1 MNIESE
7 ILIVG
12 AGISGLATAWGLQ
25 RRGRE
30 VQVIEAAP
38 RAGGAIGSRR
48 EDGCLIESGPN
59 STLETSPLIGEL
71 LEQTGSVGARIYAS
85 ASAKKRFVLRGG
97 QLIPVPMSPPAFF
110 ATPLFSWGTKLGL
123 LREPF
128 IPPAPADAEE
138 TVAQFVRRRLGG
150 EFLDYAINPFVA
162 GVYAGD
168 PVKLS
173 VAAAFPRLAELERK
187 YGSLIRGQ
195 ILGARER
202 RRNPEKSKQAAAML
216 SFRDGMQ
223 TLTDGIAAKL
233 GRLSLSTCATRLAR
247 GDGGHWEVTT
257 EGPQG
262 AARYRAR
269 CVVLATPAPA
279 AARLVRPLAGDAAV
293 ALEAIPYPPVAAVV
307 SAYARS
313 DIAHALDGFGFL
325 VPERERRR
333 ILGTIFSSVLF
344 ENRAPEGIALL
355 STFVGG
361 MRQPDLARQDE
372 ATVAALV
379 HEELA
384 QLLGARAAPRW
395 TRVTRWPQAIPQ
407 YTLGHG
413 ARMAA
418 LEAAEHELP
427 GLFFCANYRGGISV
441 ADCIKSAHAMAER
454 IAGHFG
460 AAPGA
465 LS

>member
-1 MNIESE
+1 MTIESE
-7 ILIVG
+7 ILVVG

-25 RRGRE
+25 RAGRE
-30 VQVIEAAP
+30 VQVIEAAARP
-38 RAGGAIGSRR
+38 GGAIGSRR

-71 LEQTGSVGARIYAS
+71 LEQTGSAGDRIYAG
-85 ASAKKRFVLRGG
+85 ATAKKRFVLRGG
-97 QLIPVPMSPPAFF
+97 RLIPVPMSPPAFF
-110 ATPLFSWGTKLGL
+110 ATPLFSLGTKLGL

-128 IPPAPADAEE
+128 VAPAPAGAEE

-168 PVKLS
+168 PEKLS
-173 VAAAFPRLAELERK
+173 VAAAFPRLAELEQK

-223 TLTDGIAAKL
+223 TLTDGIAGKL
-233 GRLSLSTCATRLAR
+233 RRLSLSTRATGRAR
-247 GDGGHWEVTT
+247 EAGGWVVST

-262 AARYRAR
+262 RGTCRAAAL
-269 CVVLATPAPA
+269 VLAVPAEP
-279 AARLVRPLAGDAAV
+279 AARLIRPFSAAAAE

-307 SAYARS
+307 SAYARD

-355 STFVGG
+355 TTFVGG
-361 MRQPDLARQDE
+361 MRQPELARQGEDE
-372 ATVAALV
+372 IAAMV
-379 HEELA
+379 HAELA
-384 QLLGARAAPRW
+384 GLLGARAVPRW
-395 TRVTRWPQAIPQ
+395 ARVARWARAIPQ
-407 YTLGHG
+407 YTLGHAG
-413 ARMAA
+413 RMAA
-418 LEAAEHELP
+418 LEAAERELP
-427 GLFFCANYRGGISV
+427 GLHFCANYRGGISV

-454 IAGHFG
+454 VAGEF